1 MMDTRTLH
9 QLLDVSASRFRL
21 NIYYHFF
28 GVCGV
33 CYAFAV
39 GYRKQTVA
47 LIKQNIKKYYELE
60 GLEGRHRSIWNL
72 HEKNRRRIV

>member
-33 CYAFAV
+33 CYVFAV
-39 GYRKQTVA
+39 DYRKQKI
-47 LIKQNIKKYYELE
+47 L
-60 GLEGRHRSIWNL
+60 
-72 HEKNRRRIV
+72 

>member
-1 MMDTRTLH
+1 VR
-9 QLLDVSASRFRL
+9 QLNSQLQL

-39 GYRKQTVA
+39 DYRKQTVA
-47 LIKQNIKKYYELE
+47 MIKQNIKKYYELE
-60 GLEGRHRSIWNL
+60 GLEERHRSIWNL

>member
-1 MMDTRTLH
+1 MR
-9 QLLDVSASRFRL
+9 QLNSQLQL
-21 NIYYHFF
+21 NIHYHLF

-39 GYRKQTVA
+39 DYRKQTVPM
-47 LIKQNIKKYYELE
+47 IKQNIKKYYELE